1 MKFPDSVPVKVQS
14 LLSKLIEG
22 VPKRHKGY
30 FEMLQAVE
38 SELTRIDE
46 ATNDALC
53 NPLQTDLDELRRQK
67 LEAINH
73 RDWLAEELSCLKRL
87 GHHRDMPQVFELLHH
102 DFPDGEKVE
111 DFIYCAWAA
120 RIDFAKYREG
130 LKKASKIK
138 QEIAEVS
145 NNLSKLLHML
155 SDTGVMGPGEL
166 FSIPELLKQTDNH
179 NLNDHNLQMWRSM
192 RMHILGDKLDKCFED
207 SSINHSEQVSNQ
219 PVNIRII
226 PIESNIKIDP
236 AEEQRH
242 MLRYAWGTAPDVS
255 ALIETISKAAFN
267 FQPKESDM
275 IGATV
280 QTRQHSQKTE
290 YIRALWFLLSDSHKF
305 LLTLQ
310 IRKAI
315 CLVANVVLD
324 SPEIGVTLDDVN
336 KALKEA

>member
-1 MKFPDSVPVKVQS
+1 
-14 LLSKLIEG
+14 
-22 VPKRHKGY
+22 
-30 FEMLQAVE
+30 MLQAVE

-53 NPLQTDLDELRRQK
+53 NPLQTDLNELRRQK

-87 GHHRDMPQVFELLHH
+87 GHHRDMPQVFELLQH

-138 QEIAEVS
+138 QEIAEVA

-155 SDTGVMGPGEL
+155 SNTGVMGPGEL

-192 RMHILGDKLDKCFED
+192 RMHILGDKLDRCFED
-207 SSINHSEQVSNQ
+207 SSIIHSEQVSNQ
-219 PVNIRII
+219 PVNIQII

-236 AEEQRH
+236 AEEQRN

-275 IGATV
+275 IGAAV
-280 QTRQHSQKTE
+280 QSRQHSQKTE

-324 SPEIGVTLDDVN
+324 SPEIEVTLDDVN
-336 KALKEA
+336 KALKDA